1 MDVAKVLKNIKL
13 PAVYYRE
20 GKSCYYDT
28 YRKKLIEITPEETVR
43 QRVAA
48 LFEQCFH
55 VPKEMLSLEVPM
67 SYYVDGASGRADIII
82 HSLDEDSNTLYPIAV
97 VECKNEEVFL
107 TDKVVDQ
114 AIRYSDILVTRYF
127 VITNGLEM
135 IMAVYDENTDSYGF
149 LDEILSYEQMVS
161 RDYKMP
167 EIKEE
172 EFIRF
177 TLDEIHNQELISEYN
192 EEGPWIF
199 GEDTTGKLRSFA
211 VNFYQALLDTKHT
224 LPCVKRRS
232 FELIEDIG
240 QRYMDYGN
248 AGGGHYNGMYRSFL
262 IKDRSGETQIVS
274 MSIFGTDSEFRGENR
289 RSYTSLTVSI
299 DRFKV
304 SHNSLQYNID
314 RFVRLSPDGRATFI
328 HNGQIGGFKSA
339 DVIETVS
346 LYGDGLNVDSS
357 GIHIGTVYT
366 EKILYLDD
374 EEVSELVYNLI
385 EYALLREETRK
396 AHRSKG

>member
-1 MDVAKVLKNIKL
+1 M
-13 PAVYYRE
+13 
-20 GKSCYYDT
+20 
-28 YRKKLIEITPEETVR
+28 
-43 QRVAA
+43 
-48 LFEQCFH
+48 
-55 VPKEMLSLEVPM
+55 
-67 SYYVDGASGRADIII
+67 
-82 HSLDEDSNTLYPIAV
+82 
-97 VECKNEEVFL
+97 
-107 TDKVVDQ
+107 
-114 AIRYSDILVTRYF
+114 
-127 VITNGLEM
+127 
-135 IMAVYDENTDSYGF
+135 
-149 LDEILSYEQMVS
+149 
-161 RDYKMP
+161 
-167 EIKEE
+167 
-172 EFIRF
+172 
-177 TLDEIHNQELISEYN
+177 
-192 EEGPWIF
+192 
-199 GEDTTGKLRSFA
+199 
-211 VNFYQALLDTKHT
+211 
-224 LPCVKRRS
+224 KRRS

-357 GIHIGTVYT
+357 GIHIGTVFT

-374 EEVSELVYNLI
+374 EEVSELVDNLI

>member
-1 MDVAKVLKNIKL
+1 MDTAKILKNIKL
-13 PAVYYRE
+13 PAIYYRE

-97 VECKNEEVFL
+97 VECKSEEVFL

-114 AIRYSDILVTRYF
+114 AIRYSDILGTRYF

-135 IMAVYDENTDSYGF
+135 RMAVYDENTDSYGF

-161 RDYKMP
+161 RDYKLP
-167 EIKEE
+167 EVKEE

-177 TLDEIHNQELISEYN
+177 TLDEINNQELISEYN

-199 GEDTTGKLRSFA
+199 GEDTNGKLRAFA

-339 DVIETVS
+339 DVIDTVA
-346 LYGDGLNVDSS
+346 
-357 GIHIGTVYT
+357 HMP
-366 EKILYLDD
+366 
-374 EEVSELVYNLI
+374 LI
-385 EYALLREETRK
+385 
-396 AHRSKG
+396 